1 MFIKYFFFISGHKY
15 KMGAYDVYPRIILI
29 SDGKPTDFMNFIE
42 SDLYGE
48 ESPHNNTER
57 VRDFLIDFISV
68 NQRNFV
74 SNSYQFFNQ

>member
-57 VRDFLIDFISV
+57 VRDFLIDIYFSKLKKFRFKLVSV
-68 NQRNFV
+68 F
-74 SNSYQFFNQ
+74 